1 MGAFSPHVNL
11 GYQWNGSS
19 LLAGNVVTG
28 ESADLADEFAYV
40 VGADLAVADRLTL
53 CVDLVGRYV
62 IDSSRVETA
71 TFTGLDTARTTFP
84 DIRFE
89 QGSYNQSSLAL
100 GLKANPAGRL
110 LVVFNVLLKLDD
122 HGLRDKVT
130 PLLALDYTF

>member
-1 MGAFSPHVNL
+1 MA
-11 GYQWNGSS
+11 
-19 LLAGNVVTG
+19 
-28 ESADLADEFAYV
+28 
-40 VGADLAVADRLTL
+40 VGRRLTL
-53 CVDLVGRYV
+53 CADLVGRYV
-62 IDSSRVETA
+62 IDSSRVA
-71 TFTGLDTARTTFP
+71 TSDLHGLDAASHAFP

-100 GLKANPAGRL
+100 GFKANPAGRL